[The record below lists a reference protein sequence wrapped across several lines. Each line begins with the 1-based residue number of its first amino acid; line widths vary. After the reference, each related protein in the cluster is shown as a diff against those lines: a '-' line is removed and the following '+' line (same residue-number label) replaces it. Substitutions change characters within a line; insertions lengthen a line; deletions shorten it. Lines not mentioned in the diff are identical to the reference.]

1 MIGTNNQGF
10 SPKTDNNTK
19 SNGPIFEH
27 KPSERK
33 IYPPGATIWRNLEA
47 DSFEKNKM
55 HLSFMCSQFSCV
67 VTSNSKFHLVVHKP
81 IFHKKANYYKGKEP
95 MAEDNEGALP
105 TRFIK
110 AHPGRL
116 FKHEVKALQEKA
128 CLTF

>member
-33 IYPPGATIWRNLEA
+33 IYPP
-47 DSFEKNKM
+47 
-55 HLSFMCSQFSCV
+55 

-95 MAEDNEGALP
+95 MAEDNEANAL
-105 TRFIK
+105 RQYDRLK
-110 AHPGRL
+110 AHYLGLELDKKPPTD
-116 FKHEVKALQEKA
+116 EVHHVV
-128 CLTF
+128 